1 MDTKREMA
9 GTTPGADQR
18 VGATLEYGERSS
30 PADGSWPADSER
42 GEERPSADAPADYA
56 AVQVADYVRD
66 AARKIDRLADDL
78 RHRNVSDLLSAA
90 TEYGRKHP
98 VMMMA
103 GAAVL
108 GFALSRLIK
117 AGVADPT
124 THGKQGDRSDYV
136 DDANVDLTTGVEPMR
151 DLA

>member
-1 MDTKREMA
+1 MDTEREMA

-18 VGATLEYGERSS
+18 VGATLEYAGGSS

-42 GEERPSADAPADYA
+42 GKDRHSADAMADYA

-78 RHRNVSDLLSAA
+78 RHRNVSDLLSSA

-98 VMMMA
+98 VMMMRERR
-103 GAAVL
+103 
-108 GFALSRLIK
+108 FW
-117 AGVADPT
+117 
-124 THGKQGDRSDYV
+124 
-136 DDANVDLTTGVEPMR
+136 DLPCR
-151 DLA
+151 A